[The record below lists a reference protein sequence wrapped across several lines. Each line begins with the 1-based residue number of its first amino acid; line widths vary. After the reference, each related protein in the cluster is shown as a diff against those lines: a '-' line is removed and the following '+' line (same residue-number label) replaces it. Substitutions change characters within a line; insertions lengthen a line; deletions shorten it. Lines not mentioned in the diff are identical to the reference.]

1 MTSFISLSHLEA
13 CKIQKFKVKMPST
26 AHIQRAL
33 AVKPNGI
40 SEASSDK
47 NRGEINY

>member
-1 MTSFISLSHLEA
+1 
-13 CKIQKFKVKMPST
+13 MPST

-33 AVKPNGI
+33 ALKPNGI

-47 NRGEINY
+47 NQGKINY